1 VPLATA
7 LDAFHANLAQCD
19 SLIANAHRT
28 DTSGHA
34 LLPVLDRKQI
44 TVAAF
49 LNLFIAWESY
59 LETSLIALL
68 MGSATLS
75 GRFPARYLSPPTAEA
90 ARSLIVGVNR
100 YFDYGNHDFFRKM
113 VNMYFQGG
121 YPYEPHLSSIMM
133 DLADIRTMRNAS
145 AHITSS
151 TQRALESLALR
162 VLSHPSPAIDLYT
175 FLTALDP
182 RSASG
187 GTVYQEYKGRLM
199 TAAELIVQG

>member
-7 LDAFHANLAQCD
+7 LDAFRACLTQCD
-19 SLIANAHRT
+19 SLIANAHQT
-28 DTSGHA
+28 DAAGRA

-49 LNLFIAWESY
+49 LNLFIAWESF
-59 LETSLIALL
+59 LETSLTALL
-68 MGSATLS
+68 MGSVTLS
-75 GRFPARYLSPPTAEA
+75 GRLPKRYLSPPTPEA
-90 ARSLIVGVNR
+90 ARSLIIGVNR
-100 YFDYGNHDFFRKM
+100 YFDYGNHDYFRKM

-145 AHITSS
+145 AHITST
-151 TQRALESLALR
+151 TQTALDGLALR
-162 VLSHPSPAIDLYT
+162 VLSHPSPTIDLYT
-175 FLTALDP
+175 FLTAVDP

-187 GTVYQEYKGRLM
+187 GTVFLEYKGRLV